1 MTDGTTLTSRI
12 LIGAV
17 VYSST
22 EDDYI
27 VITITKPN
35 HGIAVKTSVKVNI
48 SGLDFYTANLANGT
62 KAQDFYNGD
71 KIFIA
76 TTTDNLIYKVQL
88 RVFPALLGLIGGT
101 PVVNIDNA
109 IWQLEPGRYK
119 IQTINSADVN
129 WNGNKIKIFADYY
142 NGSVS
147 PSYFYT
153 EQNNIDNGEY
163 GIAGATLTFDGYVKK
178 GNIALQ
184 TINALTNIPLLIY
197 KL

>member
-1 MTDGTTLTSRI
+1 MTDGTTLTNRT

-17 VYSST
+17 VKYKT
-22 EDDYI
+22 EGKILTLQIEGNHFVALNTHCKINITGLI
-27 VITITKPN
+27 V
-35 HGIAVKTSVKVNI
+35 VNDLNNNNI
-48 SGLDFYTANLANGT
+48 FNGT
-62 KAQDFYNGD
+62 K
-71 KIFIA
+71 IFEAVSNTILE
-76 TTTDNLIYKVQL
+76 TTIVLLAVYDNISLQV
-88 RVFPALLGLIGGT
+88 VSGT
-101 PVVNIDNA
+101 PVVNIVND

-119 IQTINSADVN
+119 IQTIASADVN

-153 EQNNIDNGEY
+153 EENNINNGEY

>member
-1 MTDGTTLTSRI
+1 MTDGITLTNRT

-17 VYSST
+17 VKYKT
-22 EDDYI
+22 EGNILTLQIESNHLIAINTNCKINITGLI
-27 VITITKPN
+27 V
-35 HGIAVKTSVKVNI
+35 VNDLNNNNI
-48 SGLDFYTANLANGT
+48 FNGT
-62 KAQDFYNGD
+62 K
-71 KIFIA
+71 IFEAVSNTILE
-76 TTTDNLIYKVQL
+76 TTIVLLAVYDNISLQV
-88 RVFPALLGLIGGT
+88 VSGT
-101 PVVNIDNA
+101 PVVNIVND
-109 IWQLEPGRYK
+109 IWQLEPGKYK

-178 GNIALQ
+178 GNITLQ

-197 KL
+197 KLL

>member
-1 MTDGTTLTSRI
+1 MTEGTTLTNRA

-17 VYSST
+17 VKYKT
-22 EDDYI
+22 EGKILTLQIEGNHLIALNTHCKINITGLI
-27 VITITKPN
+27 V
-35 HGIAVKTSVKVNI
+35 VNDVNNNDI
-48 SGLDFYTANLANGT
+48 FNGT
-62 KAQDFYNGD
+62 K
-71 KIFIA
+71 IFEAVSNTILE
-76 TTTDNLIYKVQL
+76 TTIVLLAIYDNISLQV
-88 RVFPALLGLIGGT
+88 VSGT
-101 PVVNIDNA
+101 PVVNIVND

-119 IQTINSADVN
+119 IQTIASADVN

-184 TINALTNIPLLIY
+184 TVNALTNIPLLIY

>member
-1 MTDGTTLTSRI
+1 MTEGTTLTNRA

-17 VYSST
+17 VKYKT
-22 EDDYI
+22 EGKI
-27 VITITKPN
+27 LTLQIEGNHLIALNTHCKINIT
-35 HGIAVKTSVKVNI
+35 
-48 SGLDFYTANLANGT
+48 GLDVVDYVNNNNIFNGT
-62 KAQDFYNGD
+62 K
-71 KIFIA
+71 IFEAVSNNILEATIILSAVYDNMNISLQIA
-76 TTTDNLIYKVQL
+76 S
-88 RVFPALLGLIGGT
+88 GT
-101 PVVNIDNA
+101 PVVNIVND

-119 IQTINSADVN
+119 IQTIASADVN

-153 EQNNIDNGEY
+153 EENNIDNGEY

-184 TINALTNIPLLIY
+184 TVNALTNIPLLIY

>member
-1 MTDGTTLTSRI
+1 MTDGTTLTNRT

-17 VYSST
+17 VKYKT
-22 EDDYI
+22 EGKILTLQIQGNHLIALNTRCKINITGLI
-27 VITITKPN
+27 V
-35 HGIAVKTSVKVNI
+35 VNDVNNNDI
-48 SGLDFYTANLANGT
+48 FNGT
-62 KAQDFYNGD
+62 K
-71 KIFIA
+71 IFEAVSNTILE
-76 TTTDNLIYKVQL
+76 TTIVLLAVYDNISLQIVS
-88 RVFPALLGLIGGT
+88 GT
-101 PVVNIDNA
+101 PVVNIVND
-109 IWQLEPGRYK
+109 IWQLEPGKYK
-119 IQTINSADVN
+119 IQTIASADVN

>member
-1 MTDGTTLTSRI
+1 MTEGTTLTNRT

-17 VYSST
+17 VKYKT
-22 EDDYI
+22 EGKILTLQIEGNHLIALNTHCKINITGLI
-27 VITITKPN
+27 V
-35 HGIAVKTSVKVNI
+35 VNDLNNNNI
-48 SGLDFYTANLANGT
+48 FNGT
-62 KAQDFYNGD
+62 K
-71 KIFIA
+71 IFEAVSNTILE
-76 TTTDNLIYKVQL
+76 TTIVLLAVYDNISLQV
-88 RVFPALLGLIGGT
+88 VSGT
-101 PVVNIDNA
+101 PVVNIVND
-109 IWQLEPGRYK
+109 IWQLEPGKYK
-119 IQTINSADVN
+119 IQTIASADVN

-147 PSYFYT
+147 PSYLYT

>member
-1 MTDGTTLTSRI
+1 MTEGTTLTNRT

-17 VYSST
+17 VKYKT
-22 EDDYI
+22 EGKILTLQIEGNHLIALNTNCKINITGLI
-27 VITITKPN
+27 VFNDLNNNDI
-35 HGIAVKTSVKVNI
+35 
-48 SGLDFYTANLANGT
+48 FNGT
-62 KAQDFYNGD
+62 K
-71 KIFIA
+71 IFEAVSNTILE
-76 TTTDNLIYKVQL
+76 TTIVLLAVYDNISLQV
-88 RVFPALLGLIGGT
+88 VSGT
-101 PVVNIDNA
+101 PVVNIVND
-109 IWQLEPGRYK
+109 IWQLEPGKYK

-178 GNIALQ
+178 GNITLQ

>member
-1 MTDGTTLTSRI
+1 MTEGTTLTNRI

-17 VYSST
+17 VKYKT
-22 EDDYI
+22 EGQILTLQIEGNHLIALNTHCKINITGLI
-27 VITITKPN
+27 V
-35 HGIAVKTSVKVNI
+35 VNDLNNNDI
-48 SGLDFYTANLANGT
+48 FNGT
-62 KAQDFYNGD
+62 K
-71 KIFIA
+71 IFEAVSSNILE
-76 TTTDNLIYKVQL
+76 TTIVLLAVYDNISLQV
-88 RVFPALLGLIGGT
+88 VSGT
-101 PVVNIDNA
+101 PVVNIVND
-109 IWQLEPGRYK
+109 IWQLEPGKYK
-119 IQTINSADVN
+119 IQTIASADVN

>member
-1 MTDGTTLTSRI
+1 MTEGTTLTNRT

-17 VYSST
+17 VKYKT
-22 EDDYI
+22 EGKILTLQIEGNHLVALNTHCKINITGLI
-27 VITITKPN
+27 V
-35 HGIAVKTSVKVNI
+35 VNDLNNNDI
-48 SGLDFYTANLANGT
+48 FNGT
-62 KAQDFYNGD
+62 K
-71 KIFIA
+71 IFEAVSNTILE
-76 TTTDNLIYKVQL
+76 TTIVLLAVYDNISLQV
-88 RVFPALLGLIGGT
+88 VSGT
-101 PVVNIDNA
+101 PVVNIVND
-109 IWQLEPGRYK
+109 IWQLEPGKYK
-119 IQTINSADVN
+119 IQTIASADVN

-147 PSYFYT
+147 PSYYYT

>member
-1 MTDGTTLTSRI
+1 MTDGTTLTSRT

-17 VYSST
+17 VKYKT
-22 EDDYI
+22 EGKILTLQIEGNHLIALNTDCKINITGLI
-27 VITITKPN
+27 V
-35 HGIAVKTSVKVNI
+35 VNDLNNNNI
-48 SGLDFYTANLANGT
+48 FNGT
-62 KAQDFYNGD
+62 K
-71 KIFIA
+71 IFEAVSNTILE
-76 TTTDNLIYKVQL
+76 TTIVLLAVYDNISLQV
-88 RVFPALLGLIGGT
+88 VSGT
-101 PVVNIDNA
+101 PVVNIVND
-109 IWQLEPGRYK
+109 IWQLEPGKYK

>member
-1 MTDGTTLTSRI
+1 MIKKLDCKINITG
-12 LIGAV
+12 LIV
-17 VYSST
+17 VN
-22 EDDYI
+22 DLNNNDI
-27 VITITKPN
+27 
-35 HGIAVKTSVKVNI
+35 
-48 SGLDFYTANLANGT
+48 FNGT
-62 KAQDFYNGD
+62 K
-71 KIFIA
+71 IFEAVSNTILE
-76 TTTDNLIYKVQL
+76 TTIVLLAVYDNISLQV
-88 RVFPALLGLIGGT
+88 VSGT

-119 IQTINSADVN
+119 IQTIDSADVN

>member
-17 VYSST
+17 VKYKT
-22 EDDYI
+22 EGKILTLQIEGNHLIALNTHCKINITGLI
-27 VITITKPN
+27 V
-35 HGIAVKTSVKVNI
+35 VNDLNNNNI
-48 SGLDFYTANLANGT
+48 FNGT
-62 KAQDFYNGD
+62 K
-71 KIFIA
+71 IFEAVSNTILE
-76 TTTDNLIYKVQL
+76 TTIVLLAVYDNISLQV
-88 RVFPALLGLIGGT
+88 VSGT

-147 PSYFYT
+147 PSYLYT

>member
-1 MTDGTTLTSRI
+1 MLSTTLTNNRVI
-12 LIGAV
+12 NGAV
-17 VYSST
+17 VKYKT
-22 EDDYI
+22 EGKILTLQIEGNHLIALNTHCKINITGLI
-27 VITITKPN
+27 V
-35 HGIAVKTSVKVNI
+35 VNDVNNNDI
-48 SGLDFYTANLANGT
+48 FNGT
-62 KAQDFYNGD
+62 K
-71 KIFIA
+71 IFEAVSNTILE
-76 TTTDNLIYKVQL
+76 TTIVLLAIYDNISLQV
-88 RVFPALLGLIGGT
+88 VSGT
-101 PVVNIDNA
+101 PVVNIVND

-119 IQTINSADVN
+119 IQTIASADVN

-184 TINALTNIPLLIY
+184 TVNALTNIPLLIY

>member
-1 MTDGTTLTSRI
+1 MTEGTTLTNRT
-12 LIGAV
+12 LIGV
-17 VYSST
+17 VVKYKT
-22 EDDYI
+22 EGKILTLQIEGNHLVALNTHCKINITGLI
-27 VITITKPN
+27 V
-35 HGIAVKTSVKVNI
+35 VNDLNNNDI
-48 SGLDFYTANLANGT
+48 FNGT
-62 KAQDFYNGD
+62 K
-71 KIFIA
+71 IFEAVSNTILE
-76 TTTDNLIYKVQL
+76 TTIVLLAVYDNISLQV
-88 RVFPALLGLIGGT
+88 ASGT
-101 PVVNIDNA
+101 PVVNIVND
-109 IWQLEPGRYK
+109 IWQLEPGKYK
-119 IQTINSADVN
+119 IQTIASADVN

>member
-1 MTDGTTLTSRI
+1 MTEGTTLTNRT

-17 VYSST
+17 VKYKT
-22 EDDYI
+22 EGKILTLQIEGNHLIALNTHCKINITGLI
-27 VITITKPN
+27 V
-35 HGIAVKTSVKVNI
+35 VNDVNNNDI
-48 SGLDFYTANLANGT
+48 FNGT
-62 KAQDFYNGD
+62 K
-71 KIFIA
+71 IFEAVSNTILE
-76 TTTDNLIYKVQL
+76 TTIVLLAIYDNISLQV
-88 RVFPALLGLIGGT
+88 VSGT
-101 PVVNIDNA
+101 PVVNIVND

-119 IQTINSADVN
+119 IQTIASADVN

-184 TINALTNIPLLIY
+184 TVNALTNIPLLIY

>member
-1 MTDGTTLTSRI
+1 MTEGTTLTNRA

-17 VYSST
+17 VKYKT
-22 EDDYI
+22 EGKILTLQIEGNHLVALNTHCKINITGLI
-27 VITITKPN
+27 V
-35 HGIAVKTSVKVNI
+35 VNDLNNNDI
-48 SGLDFYTANLANGT
+48 FNGT
-62 KAQDFYNGD
+62 K
-71 KIFIA
+71 IFEAVSNTILE
-76 TTTDNLIYKVQL
+76 TTIVLLAVYDNISLQV
-88 RVFPALLGLIGGT
+88 VSGT
-101 PVVNIDNA
+101 PVVNIVND
-109 IWQLEPGRYK
+109 IWQLEPGKYK
-119 IQTINSADVN
+119 IQTIASADVN

-153 EQNNIDNGEY
+153 EENNIDNGEY

>member
-17 VYSST
+17 VKYKT
-22 EDDYI
+22 EGKILTLQIEGNHLVALNTHCKINITGLI
-27 VITITKPN
+27 V
-35 HGIAVKTSVKVNI
+35 VNDLNNNDI
-48 SGLDFYTANLANGT
+48 FNGT
-62 KAQDFYNGD
+62 K
-71 KIFIA
+71 IFEAVSNTILE
-76 TTTDNLIYKVQL
+76 TTIVLLAVYDNISLQV
-88 RVFPALLGLIGGT
+88 VSGT
-101 PVVNIDNA
+101 PVVNIVND
-109 IWQLEPGRYK
+109 IWQLEPGKYK
-119 IQTINSADVN
+119 IQTIASADVN

-147 PSYFYT
+147 PSYYYT

>member
-1 MTDGTTLTSRI
+1 MTDGTTLTSRT

-17 VYSST
+17 VKYKT
-22 EDDYI
+22 EGKILTLQIEGNHLIALNTDCKINITGLI
-27 VITITKPN
+27 V
-35 HGIAVKTSVKVNI
+35 VNDVNNNDI
-48 SGLDFYTANLANGT
+48 FNGT
-62 KAQDFYNGD
+62 K
-71 KIFIA
+71 IFEAVSNTILE
-76 TTTDNLIYKVQL
+76 TTIVLLAVYDNISLQV
-88 RVFPALLGLIGGT
+88 VSGT
-101 PVVNIDNA
+101 PVVNIVND

-119 IQTINSADVN
+119 IQTIASADVN

-147 PSYFYT
+147 PSYYYT

>member
-1 MTDGTTLTSRI
+1 MTDGTTLTNRT

-17 VYSST
+17 VKYKT
-22 EDDYI
+22 EGKILTLQIEGNHFVALNTHCKINITGLI
-27 VITITKPN
+27 V
-35 HGIAVKTSVKVNI
+35 VNDLNNNNI
-48 SGLDFYTANLANGT
+48 FNGT
-62 KAQDFYNGD
+62 K
-71 KIFIA
+71 IFEAVSNTILE
-76 TTTDNLIYKVQL
+76 TTIVLLAVYDNISLQV
-88 RVFPALLGLIGGT
+88 VSGT
-101 PVVNIDNA
+101 PVVNIVND

-119 IQTINSADVN
+119 IQTIASADVN

-153 EQNNIDNGEY
+153 EENNIDNGEY